1 MIIKPH
7 TSRTESNP
15 RLAAGIRAERQM
27 AHYLDRH
34 FRDSERFLILHDVRI
49 EHEGEVA
56 QMDHLVVHAFGV
68 IIVESKSVSTSV
80 RITRT
85 GEWERRAPRGWT
97 GMPDPL
103 LQAERQGIVLK
114 RLLTARTEDLLDKQ
128 LFGML
133 QGTFANMALD
143 AFAAISDQG
152 TIQRARKD
160 QAPHAMTA
168 DAIPS
173 AIERLV
179 DGYRRAS
186 NPLASGLRAQLDAP
200 RDFHHREILRIAH
213 FLRVQHTPRG
223 GSGPPGNEE
232 TPASR
237 TPRHE
242 LRHVTPSPVERGV
255 PDAKRDQAAS
265 KQPVA
270 TETNA
275 PQRATNGE
283 GKSTPTT
290 TIRLTCCHCGSQD
303 LSPRIGRYGPY
314 GLCRACSKNT
324 AARAACPDCGS
335 KVYLERASFGFTG
348 KCERCGVGIDVH
360 VGESD

>member
-1 MIIKPH
+1 
-7 TSRTESNP
+7 
-15 RLAAGIRAERQM
+15 M

-34 FRDSERFLILHDVRI
+34 FRDSERFLVLHDLRI
-49 EHEGEVA
+49 EHGGEVA
-56 QMDHLVVHAFGV
+56 QMDHLVLHTFGV

-103 LQAERQGIVLK
+103 LQAERQSIVLK

-143 AFAAISDQG
+143 VFAAISDQG

-160 QAPHAMTA
+160 QAPHAMKA
-168 DAIPS
+168 DAIPP

-179 DGYRRAS
+179 DGYRRTM
-186 NPLASGLRAQLDAP
+186 NPLASGLRAQIDAP
-200 RDFHHREILRIAH
+200 RDFHQREMLRIAH

-223 GSGPPGNEE
+223 TLVPPGNEE

-237 TPRHE
+237 ASRHEPRHE
-242 LRHVTPSPVERGV
+242 APSPAETRRPSGNTDE
-255 PDAKRDQAAS
+255 PATL
-265 KQPVA
+265 QPVA
-270 TETNA
+270 TD
-275 PQRATNGE
+275 ATALRPPT
-283 GKSTPTT
+283 KSESAATPTT
-290 TIRLTCCHCGSQD
+290 TLHLTCCHCGSHD
-303 LSPRIGRYGPY
+303 LDPRIGRYGPY
-314 GLCRACSKNT
+314 GLCRACGKNT
-324 AARAACPDCGS
+324 AARAACPTCGA
-335 KVYLERASFGFTG
+335 KVYLKRASFGFAG
-348 KCERCGVGIDVH
+348 KCEICGAGVDVRLAA
-360 VGESD
+360 SA